1 MNNNNLQKNI
11 MDEINHFSDSLLKWV
26 KILNE
31 LKKWNKSSSAESKE
45 IEGLFNKEI
54 KKMKEKLGGFKT
66 SAKGYQEK
74 TLDDFQRRLDEIE
87 KIQLLQSNFDKNDDF
102 EEIINVEIKK
112 LLDDKKDPTT
122 SEFKDELTKNVKG
135 LIKEENFN
143 LELVVFRYKIINT
156 LILNLKISD
165 KNFLKESTSK
175 KILEFI
181 SKNSKETLKNE
192 EKKYI
197 NKSIDFKKEITEEE
211 IKEREKFI
219 NSLKLEL
226 QKISKNNEKLKI
238 PISAILTLINKDET
252 TLVESDIW
260 EFNYNIKILKDN
272 EIFDNI
278 KKENT
283 NDLTNEEADQ
293 INNFDNFKI
302 FKGGGYLKIK
312 LNL

>member
-302 FKGGGYLKIK
+302 FTGGGYLKIK

>member
-211 IKEREKFI
+211 IKKREKSI

-293 INNFDNFKI
+293 INNFDNFEI
-302 FKGGGYLKIK
+302 FTGGGYLKIK

>member
-11 MDEINHFSDSLLKWV
+11 MDEINHFSDSLIKWV

-74 TLDDFQRRLDEIE
+74 TLDNFQRRLDEIE
-87 KIQLLQSNFDKNDDF
+87 KIQLLQSNFDKNDNY

-122 SEFKDELTKNVKG
+122 SEFKDELTKNVKD
-135 LIKEENFN
+135 LIKKENFN

-165 KNFLKESTSK
+165 KSFLKESTSK

-181 SKNSKETLKNE
+181 KNNKEPLKNE

-211 IKEREKFI
+211 NKERETFI

-226 QKISKNNEKLKI
+226 QKISKNNEKLTI
-238 PISAILTLINKDET
+238 IVSGILTLINKDET
-252 TLVESDIW
+252 TLVKSDIW
-260 EFNYNIKILKDN
+260 EFNFNIKILKDN

-278 KKENT
+278 KKKNT
-283 NDLTNEEADQ
+283 NDLTDEEAEE
-293 INNFDNFKI
+293 IAKFGR
-302 FKGGGYLKIK
+302 GGGYLKIK

>member
-192 EKKYI
+192 ENI

-211 IKEREKFI
+211 IKEREKSI

-293 INNFDNFKI
+293 INNFDKFKI
-302 FKGGGYLKIK
+302 FTGGGYLKIK

>member
-1 MNNNNLQKNI
+1 
-11 MDEINHFSDSLLKWV
+11 
-26 KILNE
+26 
-31 LKKWNKSSSAESKE
+31 
-45 IEGLFNKEI
+45 
-54 KKMKEKLGGFKT
+54 
-66 SAKGYQEK
+66 YQEK

-293 INNFDNFKI
+293 INNFD
-302 FKGGGYLKIK
+302 
-312 LNL
+312 

>member
-11 MDEINHFSDSLLKWV
+11 MDEINHFSDSLIKWV

-74 TLDDFQRRLDEIE
+74 TLDNFQRRLDEIE
-87 KIQLLQSNFDKNDDF
+87 KIQLLQSNFDKNDNY

-122 SEFKDELTKNVKG
+122 SEFKDELTKNVKD
-135 LIKEENFN
+135 LIKKENFN

-165 KNFLKESTSK
+165 KSFLKESTSK

-181 SKNSKETLKNE
+181 KNNKEPLKNE

-197 NKSIDFKKEITEEE
+197 NKSIDFKKEITEDE

-219 NSLKLEL
+219 NSLKSEL
-226 QKISKNNEKLKI
+226 QKISKNNKELQNR
-238 PISAILTLINKDET
+238 ISAILTLINKDET
-252 TLVESDIW
+252 TLVKSDIW
-260 EFNYNIKILKDN
+260 EFNFNIKILKDN

-278 KKENT
+278 KKKNT
-283 NDLTNEEADQ
+283 NDLTDEEAEE
-293 INNFDNFKI
+293 IAKFGR
-302 FKGGGYLKIK
+302 GGGYLKIK

>member
-283 NDLTNEEADQ
+283 NDLTDEEAEE
-293 INNFDNFKI
+293 IAYFGR
-302 FKGGGYLKIK
+302 GGGYLKIK